1 MPIKSFK
8 QLWAKEHAP
17 TVDGGMIDNDAA
29 LYHDLFQIS

>member
-8 QLWAKEHAP
+8 PLWAKEHDP

-29 LYHDLFQIS
+29 LGHHLFQIS